1 MPSWHRAPIHPA
13 PSQLGLGKPLAS
25 RGRPLSVVASALVA
39 CDDPAVEGDSP
50 GSDPEQ
56 AHHNAVPKIRGSV
69 FHRRKGGF
77 GHAGVFITIVAS
89 KGPSRADRV

>member
-1 MPSWHRAPIHPA
+1 MPSRHRAPIHPA
-13 PSQLGLGKPLAS
+13 PSQLGLSEPLAS
-25 RGRPLSVVASALVA
+25 RASPPSIVASALVA
-39 CDDPAVEGDSP
+39 GDEPSVEGDSF

-69 FHRRKGGF
+69 FHGRKGGF
-77 GHAGVFITIVAS
+77 GHAGVFITIVAR